1 VDGRA
6 PKRPRQ
12 ALPRLVMSSIRGA
25 TLVRAAVISAVAF
38 SLLGGIAGGLM
49 RAGVLD
55 SGAAANAVLG
65 HAAVSHATLMIC
77 GVFGTVI
84 AVERAVASRLRYA
97 FIAPLTSALGNISL
111 LSGQFLWG
119 AWLLVTAAVAFVL
132 VSLVLVRRQF
142 AAHTSLLAVGSLCW
156 LIGALRYAIGAD
168 IGAPVGWW
176 FAFLVLTIV
185 AERLEMTRLLPQ
197 RVGARAW
204 LLAALV
210 TLLAG
215 AFATG
220 LAAVTGGLLYGAA
233 LSLLALWLGT
243 FDIARR
249 TVLARGLSR
258 YIAVCLLCGYAWLF
272 IAGLAWGA
280 TAMGWPA
287 RDIALHAIGLGFI
300 FSMVMGH
307 APIILPAIAHIK
319 LQFGRYFYGPPLVL
333 HLSLGLRLVGGP
345 FDERLRA
352 IGAASNAVAIALFA
366 LSIVVAAVVWRTHR
380 MAAARAGQVPS

>member
-1 VDGRA
+1 MDGRA

-12 ALPRLVMSSIRGA
+12 ALPRLVMSSNRGA
-25 TLVRAAVISAVAF
+25 ALVRAAAIAAVAF
-38 SLLGGIAGGLM
+38 SLLGGIAGGLT

-65 HAAVSHATLMIC
+65 HAAVSHAMLMIC

-97 FIAPLTSALGNISL
+97 FIAPLTSALGSVSM
-111 LSGQFLWG
+111 LSGQFPRG

-132 VSLVLVRRQF
+132 VSLVLIRRQF
-142 AAHTSLLAVGSLCW
+142 AAHTSLLALGSLCW
-156 LIGALRYAIGAD
+156 LIGNLCYAVGAD
-168 IGAPVGWW
+168 IGATVTWW

-197 RVGARAW
+197 RVGARAS

-220 LAAVTGGLLYGAA
+220 PAPLPGGLLYGAA

-258 YIAVCLLCGYAWLF
+258 YIALCLLCGYAWLF

-319 LQFGRYFYGPPLVL
+319 LQFGRYFYGAPLVL
-333 HLSLGLRLVGGP
+333 HLSLGLRLVGGA
-345 FDERLRA
+345 FDERLRT
-352 IGAASNAVAIALFA
+352 IGATFNAVAIALFA
-366 LSIVVAAVVWRTHR
+366 LTIAAAAVAWHIHR
-380 MAAARAGQVPS
+380 IGAARSQEVLS